1 MKNKLKKETVPIKT
15 NLRKGD
21 SVRVM
26 SGNDKGKEGKILQV
40 LRERGGVLVEQLKL
54 MKKHTKPNNKYP
66 KGGIIEKEGVIQISN
81 VMILCQKCE
90 KPSRIAAKILTDGK
104 KIRVCRRC
112 GDVLDK

>member
-1 MKNKLKKETVPIKT
+1 MKTKLKKEAPPIKT
-15 NLRKGD
+15 SLRKGD

-54 MKKHTKPNNKYP
+54 IKKHTKPNAKHP
-66 KGGIIEKEGVIQISN
+66 KGGIIEMEGVIRISN
-81 VMILCQKCE
+81 VMILCRKCD
-90 KPSRIAAKILTDGK
+90 KPSRIAAKFLADGK

-112 GDVLDK
+112 GEVLDK